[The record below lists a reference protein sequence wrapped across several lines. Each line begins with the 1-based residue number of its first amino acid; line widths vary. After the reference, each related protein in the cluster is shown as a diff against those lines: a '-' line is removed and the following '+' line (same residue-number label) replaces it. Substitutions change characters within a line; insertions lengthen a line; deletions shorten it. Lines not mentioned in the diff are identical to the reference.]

1 MTERLFD
8 CGGREPRL
16 NIPEFCRLALRRRI
30 ALLGIVIA
38 CFLVLLDLLSPRTAT
53 AQEAPV
59 ISEIRVEGNRIT
71 EASLIRFS
79 SGLAEGQRLVLP
91 DDPPRVIR
99 NLHRLNIFSDIQVYV
114 DSDVDEGVA
123 VVIAVKEFPKLD
135 DVHFEGNKGIKSKKL
150 KKKLA
155 FVEKQWLSPHE
166 VRRAENKIVEL
177 YKEEGFLLASVE
189 GTQGDPNEDGQVML
203 TFKVNEGLK
212 VKLRRIQFFGNQAFE
227 GKKLRKVMKETKQV
241 GGILRRNQFAEDT
254 YQEDRQALLAFYQS
268 NGFRNAEI
276 LRDSLYYDD
285 AKANLFIDMY
295 LDEGPLYK
303 FGKITWEGN
312 ERVKDAGINRMIV
325 AREGDVYSSEQKNKS
340 QEDIQNLYSD
350 IGHITA
356 SVAVQERLAETPHTI
371 KVHFDIVENKPWKI
385 RQVMISGNTKTKD
398 RVIRRE
404 LWIRPGQTFRRS
416 GIERSIRNIQQL
428 NYFSNV
434 VPELKPVEESSELDV
449 ILAVEEK
456 STGTASV
463 GAGYSQYDGLLGTI
477 ALQVPNF
484 MGNGQQL
491 EFQLEFGERRQ
502 SFRTGFT
509 EPWLLNT
516 PTSLQGLIFRTTRR
530 YYSGFDERR
539 QGALATV
546 GRRLVW
552 PDFSR
557 ASVGY
562 RIEQVKFRN
571 FAEDFERA
579 AQSSFRDNVTSS
591 VNLNFTRNSRDL
603 PIFPTSGSV
612 FSYSPTFAGGPLGG
626 NTDFLKHDFI
636 TSFYFPVAWRF
647 ALNLK
652 TTIGLVRPFNDTDV
666 PFNERYTPGGVS
678 IFEGTMVRG
687 YPEQSL
693 GPRINGVPD
702 GGNSQL
708 LFNLEITLPV
718 VQQQFYALAF
728 ADAGNAWDSTSET
741 SIFDLRRSVGVGFRM
756 IAPVVGIMGFDFAWG
771 FDRRRVDGQKPQMVT
786 HFQFGPQFF

>member
-1 MTERLFD
+1 MLRIFFGCLLLL
-8 CGGREPRL
+8 L
-16 NIPEFCRLALRRRI
+16 NFT
-30 ALLGIVIA
+30 
-38 CFLVLLDLLSPRTAT
+38 SPRTAK
-53 AQEAPV
+53 AQEAPL
-59 ISEIRVEGNRIT
+59 IAEIRVSGNRIT

-79 SGLAEGQRLVLP
+79 SGLAEGQRLILP

-99 NLHRLNIFSDIQVYV
+99 NLHRLNIFSDIQVFV

-123 VVIAVKEFPKLD
+123 VLIVVEEYPKLD
-135 DVHFEGNKGIKSKKL
+135 DVLFEGNKGIKSKKL
-150 KKKLA
+150 KKTLA
-155 FVEKQWLSPHE
+155 FIEKQWLSPHE
-166 VRRAENKIVEL
+166 VRRAENKIVDL
-177 YKEEGFLLASVE
+177 YKEEGYLLASVT
-189 GTQGDPNEDGQVML
+189 GTQGEPNEEGRVSL
-203 TFKVNEGLK
+203 TFKVSEGQK
-212 VKLRRIQFFGNQAFE
+212 VKLRRIRFFGNESFQA
-227 GKKLRKVMKETKQV
+227 KKLRKAMKQTKQV

-254 YQEDRQALLAFYQS
+254 YQEDKQALLAFYQA
-268 NGFRNAEI
+268 NGYRNAAI

-285 AKANLFIDMY
+285 AKANLFIDLY
-295 LDEGPLYK
+295 LEEGPLYTI
-303 FGKITWEGN
+303 GKITWEGN
-312 ERVKDAGINRMIV
+312 ERVKDKGIERMVV
-325 AREGDVYSSEQKNKS
+325 ARAGEVYSAERKNKS
-340 QEDIQNLYSD
+340 QEEIQNLYSD
-350 IGHITA
+350 LGYITA

-371 KVHFDIVENKPWKI
+371 NVHFDIVENKPWKI
-385 RQVMISGNTKTKD
+385 RQITISGNTKTKD

-416 GIERSIRNIQQL
+416 GIERSVRNIQQL

-434 VPELKPVEESSELDV
+434 APELKPVEETSELDV

-491 EFQLEFGERRQ
+491 EFQLEFGDRRQ
-502 SFRTGFT
+502 SFRAGFT
-509 EPWLLNT
+509 EPWFLNT

-539 QGALATV
+539 QGALASV

-557 ASVGY
+557 VSVGY
-562 RIEQVKFRN
+562 RIEQVEFRN
-571 FAEDFERA
+571 FADDFDEA
-579 AQSSFRDNVTSS
+579 AETSFRDNVTSS

-603 PIFPTSGSV
+603 PVFPTSGSV

-626 NTDFLKHDFI
+626 NTDFFKHDVI
-636 TSFYFPVAWRF
+636 TSFYFPVAWRV

-652 TTIGLVRPFNDTDV
+652 TTLGLVMPYNNSDV
-666 PFNERYTPGGVS
+666 PFNERYVPGGVN

-702 GGNSQL
+702 GGDSQL
-708 LFNLEITLPV
+708 LFNLEFTLPIV
-718 VQQQFYALAF
+718 KQQFYALAF
-728 ADAGNAWDSTSET
+728 ADAGNSWDSISEA
-741 SIFDLRRSVGVGFRM
+741 SIFDLRRSVGIGFRM